1 MPQISKAS
9 QVAALAND
17 IVSVK
22 DFGAVGDG
30 VTDDAT
36 PFSNAVD
43 SANGTVIITG
53 GTYSLGSPDTYNNL
67 KITGDYLPT
76 LEPSVVN
83 GALGILKNNILGE
96 CFRISLG

>member
-30 VTDDAT
+30 VTDDTAAIQAAID
-36 PFSNAVD
+36 AVIASGSVDILLPSD
-43 SANGTVIITG
+43 STILTTTLTNS
-53 GTYSLGSPDTYNNL
+53 SLVRFWGNNTTFAAGNVYKVNSCYNE
-67 KITGDYLPT
+67 I
-76 LEPSVVN
+76 
-83 GALGILKNNILGE
+83 
-96 CFRISLG
+96 